1 MKNLIYLIC
10 ILFSVI
16 VISEAKDSLKTI
28 EAFRKYRNNESLGNK
43 SALSDK
49 EIELEISRLINDKEH
64 ELPLEKAL
72 EVMDKIRGK
81 SEKNPALI
89 RPLKE
94 LWSFYRTRTFRS
106 RDPEYWSY
114 IRGSDYAQMI
124 CDEIKILIKSLGG
137 NIDDIEPVSEKNTFE
152 LKELWGAL
160 KSLKNEMAKHP
171 EGRLEIHAAT
181 AKLSAIVENCTFG
194 AGCHDEIIQLQYIFQ
209 IIQILGEKELRTV
222 QMPIEK
228 DDPIVNAFDEAL
240 AKSLALIDEKW
251 IQKPTGNKGQNQG
264 DPITEQVVQWRKNSL
279 EGYQQGSLRK
289 IRDQV
294 LLTVSTWIN
303 ENKGDAVFRQE
314 ILKRFG
320 KDDDLRKSI
329 EDRVGQSTD

>member
-1 MKNLIYLIC
+1 MKNHIYLIC
-10 ILFSVI
+10 VLFSLI

-43 SALSDK
+43 SVLSDK
-49 EIELEISRLINDKEH
+49 EIEIEISRLMNDKEH
-64 ELPLEKAL
+64 QVPLEKAL
-72 EVMDKIRGK
+72 EVMDKIRRK

-89 RPLKE
+89 KPLKE
-94 LWSFYRTRTFRS
+94 LWSFYRTQTFRS
-106 RDPEYWSY
+106 RDPEYWSH

-124 CDEIKILIKSLGG
+124 CDEIKILIRTIGG
-137 NIDDIEPVSEKNTFE
+137 NIDDIEPVDERNTFE
-152 LKELWGAL
+152 LKELWGSL
-160 KSLKNEMAKHP
+160 KSLKNEIAKHP
-171 EGRLEIHAAT
+171 EGRREIHEAA
-181 AKLSAIVENCTFG
+181 AKLSGIVERCTFG
-194 AGCHDEIIQLQYIFQ
+194 AGCDDDILQLQYIFQ

-228 DDPIVNAFDEAL
+228 NDQIVNAFDGAL

-251 IQKPTGNKGQNQG
+251 VQKPTGNKGQNQS
-264 DPITEQVVQWRKNSL
+264 DPSAEQVLQWRKNSL

-303 ENKGDAVFRQE
+303 ENKGDVVFRQE

-320 KDDDLRKSI
+320 KDEDLRKSI